1 MSDVF
6 LFDSYYNNLPQ
17 VGAPYCMVM
26 AANFVCHC
34 FAGDEHSFL
43 FINELCDES
52 FSRCVRVR
60 YAFSAKYIWPI
71 CKSLKQFV
79 D

>member
-52 FSRCVRVR
+52 FSRCVRVCVCECVTR
-60 YAFSAKYIWPI
+60 LAPNIFGPFANH
-71 CKSLKQFV
+71 
-79 D
+79 